1 MVSAYRDVRRRGP
14 QWLLAVNQSEA
25 SAGAGSPAAAI
36 ALAGAVLMP
45 VSLFLDWYVVP
56 ERAGGRDFGS
66 FALDGWD
73 AFEATDTLMVL
84 VALTALAL
92 VALRPGVASRVW
104 LLVGALTAG
113 WLVVQLI
120 DGPPTLGFLDR
131 SEFSLDIG
139 AWLGL
144 LGALLIMG
152 AGALGVRR
160 SHSTEV

>member
-1 MVSAYRDVRRRGP
+1 MVSAPKVGNWASMAVGAEPTTSTRGSDS
-14 QWLLAVNQSEA
+14 LV
-25 SAGAGSPAAAI
+25 AAAM
-36 ALAGAVLMP
+36 ALAGAALLP
-45 VSLFLDWYVVP
+45 ISLFLDWYAVP

-84 VALTALAL
+84 VALTVLGL
-92 VALRPGVASRVW
+92 VVRRPGFASRVW

-113 WLVVQLI
+113 WLVVQLV
-120 DGPPTLGFLDR
+120 DGPPTLGFLER
-131 SEFSLDIG
+131 SEFSLDVG

-152 AGALGVRR
+152 AGALGARR
-160 SHSTEV
+160 RHTSEG